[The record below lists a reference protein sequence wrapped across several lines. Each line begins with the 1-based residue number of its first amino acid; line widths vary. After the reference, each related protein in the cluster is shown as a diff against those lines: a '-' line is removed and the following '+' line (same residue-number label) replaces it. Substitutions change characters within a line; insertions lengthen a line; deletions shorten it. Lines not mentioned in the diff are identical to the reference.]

1 MVAMTVQELINEL
14 SKYPKDKK
22 VYTDWGLANYIG
34 ENFSGDVLL
43 KHRDTE
49 EEKEQY
55 EQMKRKWEEE
65 KERAMR
71 EPAPRGVW

>member
-1 MVAMTVQELINEL
+1 MTVQELINEL

-34 ENFSGDVLL
+34 ESFSGDVLL
-43 KHRDTE
+43 KHRETE
-49 EEKEQY
+49 EEKEQF
-55 EQMKRKWEEE
+55 EQMKREWEEE
-65 KERAMR
+65 RERAMR

>member
-1 MVAMTVQELINEL
+1 MTVQELINEL

-43 KHRDTE
+43 KHRETD

-65 KERAMR
+65 EERAMR

>member
-1 MVAMTVQELINEL
+1 MTVQELINEL

-22 VYTDWGLANYIG
+22 VYTDWGLANYVG

-55 EQMKRKWEEE
+55 EQMKREWEEE
-65 KERAMR
+65 KERARR
-71 EPAPRGVW
+71 EAPRGVW

>member
-1 MVAMTVQELINEL
+1 MTVQELIDAL

-34 ENFSGDVLL
+34 ENSSGDVLL
-43 KHRDTE
+43 KHRETE

-55 EQMKRKWEEE
+55 EEMKRKWEEE

>member
-1 MVAMTVQELINEL
+1 MTVQELINEL
-14 SKYPKDKK
+14 SKYPKDKN

-34 ENFSGDVLL
+34 ENSSGDILL
-43 KHRDTE
+43 KHKDTD
-49 EEKEQY
+49 EEKRNYEEQIR
-55 EQMKRKWEEE
+55 QWEEE